1 MSELA
6 HKWANEATQWL
17 LTYGG
22 VVLAC
27 VTIAVVLLG
36 LHWLWRNLP
45 GHWPISILGILGFM
59 VWAALGSPRQT
70 VTGWIW
76 PRSPAPWEAV
86 DAFYYPDKNN
96 PAISIGNPDVGSL
109 ARCRTW
115 AKSAAAKQDDPQ
127 LERGEYHSGVGY
139 LDAQRSPNSYRLTV
153 R

>member
-6 HKWANEATQWL
+6 YRWANEATQWL
-17 LTYGG
+17 LAYGG

-27 VTIAVVLLG
+27 LTIAVVLLG

-59 VWAALGSPRQT
+59 VWTVLGSPIQT

-76 PRSPAPWEAV
+76 PHSPAPWEAV
-86 DAFYYPDKNN
+86 DAFYYPNKSNLAVSLEN
-96 PAISIGNPDVGSL
+96 HDVGGL
-109 ARCRTW
+109 AQGRTR
-115 AKSAAAKQDDPQ
+115 ASSAAAKQDDPQ
-127 LERGEYHSGVGY
+127 LERGDYECGVGY
-139 LDAQRSPNSYRLTV
+139 LTSQRSLNRYRLTV

>member
-27 VTIAVVLLG
+27 LTIAVVLLG

-45 GHWPISILGILGFM
+45 GRWPISILGILGFM

-76 PRSPAPWEAV
+76 PHSPAPWEAV
-86 DAFYYPDKNN
+86 DAFYYPDKSNLEVSLDN
-96 PAISIGNPDVGSL
+96 LDVGGL
-109 ARCRTW
+109 AQCRAWVNST
-115 AKSAAAKQDDPQ
+115 AAKQKDPQ
-127 LERGEYHSGVGY
+127 LERGDYHCGVGY
-139 LDAQRSPNSYRLTV
+139 LNAQGSLNSYRLTV